1 MKTILKTVMLLL
13 LATSCSVVP
22 ATTMEPQSVKQYVT
36 VQSGEASWYST
47 KCNSGTR
54 TASGKPLQ
62 NYAATAAHKT
72 LPFGTRVKVTHI
84 KSGKSE
90 IVTITDD
97 GPHVKNRIID
107 VTIGVAKRLGFYS
120 NGVAQVKLEIIELG
134 PKPRR

>member
-1 MKTILKTVMLLL
+1 MKTILTTAILLL

-22 ATTMEPQSVKQYVT
+22 ATTMDSQSVKQYVT

-47 KCNSGTR
+47 KCNGGTR

-90 IVTITDD
+90 IVTITDR
-97 GPHVKNRIID
+97 GPYTKGRVID
-107 VTIGVAKRLGFYS
+107 VTVGVAERLGFKS
-120 NGVAQVKLEIIELG
+120 NGIAKVKLEVL
-134 PKPRR
+134 K

>member
-1 MKTILKTVMLLL
+1 MKTILTTAILLL

-22 ATTMEPQSVKQYVT
+22 VTTMETQSVKQYVM

-47 KCNSGTR
+47 RCNGGTK
-54 TASGKPLQ
+54 TASGKRLQ
-62 NYAATAAHKT
+62 NHASTAAHKT
-72 LPFGTRVKVTHI
+72 LPFGTRVKVTNI
-84 KSGKSE
+84 KNGKSE
-90 IVTITDD
+90 IVTIQDD

-134 PKPRR
+134 PKPKR